1 MRTHGWWWCVPAF
14 ALLAACASAQQS
26 ETPPPASG
34 DSPFTRSVYPFE
46 VLDENGTP
54 YEHPFLGGFVVPRPQ
69 FIDIDDDGAL
79 DLFVH
84 ERSNELMFLENVGTA
99 TEPRFV
105 WRTDQWQDVPIGE
118 WSRFVDLDG
127 DGRID
132 LLAEEPFSYI
142 HVYRNEGTPQEPRMV
157 SVPDSLR
164 DDQGRP
170 IFADRQNI
178 PAFDDLDCNGLI
190 DLFIGHVDGTVGR
203 FEATGETGAHDLPT
217 FRLVTERF
225 EDIEIIGQITPSAR
239 HGANSMFFADIEGEG
254 VMDLFWGDYFE
265 PGLLRIENRGA
276 TCERPSLR
284 SEPVSVRDQDGA
296 IATSGFNA
304 PFLADIDGDGA
315 NDLSLGVLG
324 GAFNPIL
331 TAADNFH
338 FYHNE
343 GAGRFRLETTRF
355 LNGID
360 IGSESVPAV
369 GDIDGN
375 GTLDL
380 LVGNKIDPAKTTAAR
395 LYWFANTGTPTEPR
409 FQLRDTLD
417 LVDSYHYAPAIANLW
432 DGDAL
437 PGIVLGTWNDGIHF
451 YRNTGDPDAPHF
463 EHVESLTIEL
473 SRGSNAA
480 PTVIDLDGDGLLDLV
495 VGRSNGELSYYR
507 NVGSAAE
514 PSFEL
519 VTDAW
524 LGIRPGRRSQP
535 AFTDLTGDGLPDLV
549 LGREEPGAIIYRN
562 TGTPTEPSFEEDASL
577 TIPLHPYGAPVFADL
592 LGNGRPVLIAGG
604 ASGGLIYFERR

>member
-1 MRTHGWWWCVPAF
+1 M
-14 ALLAACASAQQS
+14 AACAG
-26 ETPPPASG
+26 TPQPGTPSPDPAEG
-34 DSPFTRSVYPFE
+34 MWTRSVYPFE
-46 VLDENGTP
+46 VLDENGAP

-69 FIDIDDDGAL
+69 FVDIDADGML

-84 ERSNELMFLENVGTA
+84 ERSNELMFFENVGTA
-99 TEPRFV
+99 AEPRFV
-105 WRTDQWQDVPIGE
+105 WRTDEWQDLPIGE
-118 WSRFVDLDG
+118 WSRFVDVDG

-132 LLAEEPFSYI
+132 LLAEEPYSYI

-164 DDQGRP
+164 DAEGRP

-178 PAFDDLDCNGLI
+178 PAFDDLDCNGLL

-203 FEATGETGAHDLPT
+203 FEATGETGPNELPT

-239 HGANSMFFADIEGEG
+239 HGANSMFLADIEGDG
-254 VMDLFWGDYFE
+254 SQDLFWGDYFE
-265 PGLLRIENRGA
+265 PGLLRIENRGS

-284 SEPVSVRDQDGA
+284 SDPAPVRDQDGP

-304 PFLADIDGDGA
+304 PFLTDIDDDGA
-315 NDLSLGVLG
+315 ADLFLGVLG

-338 FYHNE
+338 YYRNE
-343 GAGRFRLETTRF
+343 GEGRFRLETTRF

-360 IGSESVPAV
+360 VGSESVPEVA
-369 GDIDGN
+369 DIDGN

-380 LVGNKIDPAKTTAAR
+380 LIGNKIDPATAKAAR
-395 LYWFANTGTPTEPR
+395 LYWFENTGTPRAPR

-417 LVDSYHYAPAIANLW
+417 LVDAYHYAPAVANLW
-432 DGDAL
+432 DDAL
-437 PGIVLGTWNDGIHF
+437 PGLVLGTWNDGIHF
-451 YRNTGDPDAPHF
+451 YRNTGEPGAPNF
-463 EHVESLTIEL
+463 EHVEALTLEL

-480 PTVIDLDGDGLLDLV
+480 PAVIDLDGDGLLDLV

-514 PSFEL
+514 PRFEI

-524 LGIRPGRRSQP
+524 LGIRPGRRSHP
-535 AFTDLTGDGLPDLV
+535 AFTDLTGDGLPELV
-549 LGREEPGAIIYRN
+549 LGREDPGAVVYRN
-562 TGTPTEPSFEEDASL
+562 TGTATEPRFEEDASL
-577 TIPLHPYGAPVFADL
+577 AIPLHPYGAPVFADL
-592 LGNGRPVLIAGG
+592 RGDGRPVLIAGG
-604 ASGGLIYFERR
+604 ASGGLIFFERSDS